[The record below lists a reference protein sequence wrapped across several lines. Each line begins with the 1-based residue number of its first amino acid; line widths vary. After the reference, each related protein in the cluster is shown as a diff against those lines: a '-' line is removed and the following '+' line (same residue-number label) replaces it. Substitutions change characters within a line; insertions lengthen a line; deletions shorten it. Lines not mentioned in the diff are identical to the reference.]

1 MYCGLNDILHNTPHE
16 QILDNGALIRNLK
29 GKYLNMKPYVC
40 EKVPAPQSEES
51 QTEVEQYK
59 EQLHK

>member
-1 MYCGLNDILHNTPHE
+1 
-16 QILDNGALIRNLK
+16 
-29 GKYLNMKPYVC
+29 MKPYVC

-59 EQLHK
+59 EQVHK